1 MSTTPVTPTP
11 VSAAP
16 KPASTVAAKPA
27 TPAVAVSAWHIHIGY
42 VVGIIMTAAV
52 LWYGGHVLW
61 QEHEARITAEVTIK
75 AQQTV
80 IDTIQKQMAVNDA
93 NTARMIATL
102 QKSFAQ
108 IKTPAQVI
116 KVLPAVLPA
125 PLPAPPVVNPDNSVT
140 FPAVDVMALFTDLS
154 NCKIQ
159 AVTLVG
165 AQNDLASDAKI
176 INAQKTEIAALKIKP
191 RFWAR
196 VKSDAKKVGT
206 GVAIGAITTAILI
219 K

>member
-1 MSTTPVTPTP
+1 MSSSAVTPP
-11 VSAAP
+11 VSPAP
-16 KPASTVAAKPA
+16 KQAA
-27 TPAVAVSAWHIHIGY
+27 TPATKASAPAATVSAWHIHIGY
-42 VVGIIMTAAV
+42 VVGIAMTSLV

-75 AQQTV
+75 AQQSA
-80 IDTIQKQMAVNDA
+80 ISDLQKQMAVNDA
-93 NTARMIATL
+93 NTAQTIAAL
-102 QKSFAQ
+102 QKTLTQ
-108 IKTPAQVI
+108 VKTPAQVI
-116 KVLPAVLPA
+116 KVLPAVLPT
-125 PLPAPPVVNPDNSVT
+125 PLPVAPTVNADSSVT
-140 FPAVDVMALFTDLS
+140 FPAADVMALFTDLS

-176 INAQKTEIAALKIKP
+176 IDAQKTEIAALKKRP

-206 GVAIGAITTAILI
+206 GVAIGAIIAAILI